1 MSLTWYNPST
11 WFKAGDKAADAA
23 VDTVSDIR
31 SAIDVLIL
39 TSEEKIQYEQK
50 GMDQFLEFQKL
61 NQEQSSER
69 SKARR
74 DIALLIVQ
82 TQALQL
88 SIIGTAWIF
97 NKEWADFLLKLNMAL
112 KFGVAFVAV
121 VCFYFG
127 YYGAQGVIDKFK
139 KK

>member
-1 MSLTWYNPST
+1 MSLTWYNPAT
-11 WFKAGDKAADAA
+11 WFSVGDKAAGAA
-23 VDTVSDIR
+23 VDTIGDIR

-39 TSEEKIQYEQK
+39 TEEEKIQYGQK
-50 GMDQFLEFQKL
+50 GMDQILEFQRL
-61 NQEQSSER
+61 NQEQNSER

-82 TQALQL
+82 AQALQL
-88 SIIGTAWIF
+88 SVIGTAWVF
-97 NKEWADFLLKLNMAL
+97 NKEWADFLLKLNVAL

-127 YYGAQGVIDKFK
+127 YYGAQAVIDKFK

>member
-1 MSLTWYNPST
+1 MNWNPLTWLSS
-11 WFKAGDKAADAA
+11 GSKAADT
-23 VDTVSDIR
+23 VLDTVGDIS
-31 SAIDVLIL
+31 SAIDVLCL
-39 TSEEKIQYEQK
+39 TEEEKIQYRQK

-61 NQEQSSER
+61 NAEQNSER
-69 SKARR
+69 SRARR
-74 DIALLIVQ
+74 DIANLIVQ

-88 SIIGTAWIF
+88 TVIGTAWVF

>member
-1 MSLTWYNPST
+1 MSLNPLTWLSS
-11 WFKAGDKAADAA
+11 GSKAADTVLDA
-23 VDTVSDIR
+23 VGDIS
-31 SAIDVLIL
+31 SAIDVLCL
-39 TSEEKIQYEQK
+39 TEEEKIQYRQK

-61 NQEQSSER
+61 NTEQNSER

-74 DIALLIVQ
+74 DIAKLIVQ

-88 SIIGTAWIF
+88 TVIGTAWIF
-97 NKEWADFLLKLNMAL
+97 NKEWADFLLQLNMAL

-127 YYGAQGVIDKFK
+127 YYGVQGVIDKFK